1 MIPPMKPSG
10 VLHPFYDWQ
19 QGQPG
24 SPASASGISP
34 HLADL
39 VELTNRF
46 GTTPHRRKLLV
57 GLIAYR
63 ARLVQLGF
71 STRSMQWVDGSFVED
86 KDPND
91 IDVVTIVEGQAPLA
105 ARGMGMFSGPSLK
118 AQFFCDAYGISMSAS
133 HEFVESIT
141 YWYGLFGHRR
151 GTEEWKGLVSVPLD
165 VVAGKDAEAKR
176 MLVGLGVAP

>member
-1 MIPPMKPSG
+1 VIPPMKPSG

-19 QGQPG
+19 QGQAG
-24 SPASASGISP
+24 SPTSPGGLSP
-34 HLADL
+34 HPADL
-39 VELTNRF
+39 VELTQRF
-46 GTTPHRRKLLV
+46 GTTPHRRKLLT

-63 ARLVQLGF
+63 ATLVRLGF
-71 STRSMQWVDGSFVED
+71 STRSVQWVDGSFVEE

-105 ARGMGMFSGPSLK
+105 AKGMFSGPALK
-118 AQFFCDAYGISMSAS
+118 AQFFCDAYGMSLS
-133 HEFVESIT
+133 PSQQFVESVT

-165 VVAGKDAEAKR
+165 SVAGRDAEAKR
-176 MLVGLGVAP
+176 MLAALGVAP